1 MTPKITLDSVHSL
14 TVGPF
19 FFLFSVARHLSH
31 DMQRYET
38 WAQKGMI
45 LADSYLAY
53 Y

>member
-19 FFLFSVARHLSH
+19 FSLLSVARHLSH
-31 DMQRYET
+31 GMQRYER